1 VGAFFWVVAAELISA
16 AMLNVEIVNSNTYNG
31 QMARFLILAILIVI
45 FIILVRAI
53 FPVSNEEQDSTDS
66 MDMVKDPNCNIYVP
80 KSEAVHESIQ
90 GKDHYFCGKKCA
102 EEFKQ
107 KKA

>member
-1 VGAFFWVVAAELISA
+1 MSE

-31 QMARFLILAILIVI
+31 CMARFLILAILIVI
-45 FIILVRAI
+45 FIILVRAV
-53 FPVSNEEQDSTDS
+53 FPRSLDEQDSKDS
-66 MDMVKDPNCNIYVP
+66 MDMVKDPNCNIYVQ
-80 KSEAVHESIQ
+80 KSEAFHELIQ